1 MSNQHLDHEHA
12 QPDSW
17 HRHTPDEG
25 GWQEEHGAHASPKAL
40 AMTFVAMVLG
50 VVFTVVVLIVFFENY
65 TSKFKVS
72 VEETTEIGELARL
85 DKSKALGR
93 LNQGGWL
100 DSDSVQIPIDRAME
114 RVVAKRAISSD

>member
-25 GWQEEHGAHASPKAL
+25 GSQEEHGAHASPKAL

-65 TSKFKVS
+65 TSKFKVG
-72 VEETTEIGELARL
+72 VEETTTIGEPARL
-85 DKSKALGR
+85 AKSESFGR
-93 LNQGGWL
+93 LNQGGWINH
-100 DSDSVQIPIDRAME
+100 DTVQIPIDQAMQ
-114 RVVAKRAISSD
+114 RVVASRATSAD